1 MSHHSHSNSA
11 QIQLQLTTNHIN
23 AKQEGFQT
31 IQNTKSSTNDD
42 GGSSQPL
49 TTLNDFKVVKKIGN

>member
-31 IQNTKSSTNDD
+31 IQNTKLSTHDD
-42 GGSSQPL
+42 GSCQPL